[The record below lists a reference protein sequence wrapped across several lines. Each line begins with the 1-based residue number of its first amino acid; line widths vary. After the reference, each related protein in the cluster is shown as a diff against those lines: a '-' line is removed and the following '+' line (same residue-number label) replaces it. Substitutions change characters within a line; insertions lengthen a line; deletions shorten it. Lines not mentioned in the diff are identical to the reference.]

1 MTAFAE
7 LQRGAQVQVPWAL
20 VRPGTPPPGD
30 ATVPGIVLDAQ
41 VIAPGVPGGLASL
54 ELAVQIPGERQTQRV
69 LLQEAGGNAAQFD
82 LTVTRA
88 APVDEDLWSGY
99 R

>member
-1 MTAFAE
+1 MTAFTN
-7 LQRGAQVQVPWAL
+7 LQRGTQVLVPL
-20 VRPGTPPPGD
+20 RYLQPPWPQGVLS
-30 ATVPGIVLDAQ
+30 VPGIVLDAQ

-69 LLQEAGGNAAQFD
+69 LLQEAGGNGAQFD

-88 APVDEDLWSGY
+88 APVVDDLWSGD